1 MVEFFAFGQGEDA
14 DDRPFLA
21 GRRHERAV
29 VVDGDAGEG
38 GLVCLDDGHFFHLV
52 QIVQEHVSAY
62 GFFRHGFG
70 DVRLGL
76 GVCGART
83 GFLVVGQGEEVVFGV
98 GREGADAAGV
108 EGGDLLVE

>member
-21 GRRHERAV
+21 GRRHERAI

-38 GLVCLDDGHFFHLV
+38 CLVGLDDCYFLHLV
-52 QIVQEHVSAY
+52 QIVEEHVSAY
-62 GFFRHGFG
+62 GLFCHGLG
-70 DVRLGL
+70 DVRWVLC
-76 GVCGART
+76 VCRAGG

-98 GREGADAAGV
+98 G
-108 EGGDLLVE
+108 